1 MTDNFLYSA
10 ETEEGT
16 YTNVVT
22 AEDLNYIAIDLG
34 YADYSRFPEE
44 PPQSAVSALNQ
55 ITQDLTSKGIL
66 QIGSCCSVSLSEDKI
81 IVADG
86 VCVFENGAKKRILTP
101 QTLDKIAD
109 GTNYIY
115 LLNSEAANKIELI
128 CSIELPSEE
137 SDYVLLAEIVDDDVT
152 DKRYWSISKVGG
164 GLNIV
169 NEYTEKFE
177 FKPQFYN
184 GSEYIQQYTDYE
196 YDIPF
201 GANYF
206 IVNASEYLSSY
217 PIALHLKEGE
227 ALEWIYDRRYANYYF
242 SFLKEGRKLKIR
254 TFNRTGNKENSVA
267 TRYLTLNYVIV

>member
-22 AEDLNYIAIDLG
+22 AEDLNNIALDLG

-86 VCVFENGAKKRILTP
+86 VCVFESGAKKRILTP

-109 GTNYIY
+109 GANYVY
-115 LLNSEAANKIELI
+115 LLNNEAANKIELI

-137 SDYVLLAEIVDDDVT
+137 SDYVMLAEVLDGNVT
-152 DKRYWSISKVGG
+152 DKRCWSVSKNNTMGQNVVTEISAKVK
-164 GLNIV
+164 IWTD
-169 NEYTEKFE
+169 EYTEITIPPTGAKWAIT
-177 FKPQFYN
+177 KHTIDSA
-184 GSEYIQQYTDYE
+184 GEYKQNMHY
-196 YDIPF
+196 
-201 GANYF
+201 
-206 IVNASEYLSSY
+206 
-217 PIALHLKEGE
+217 ALELIEGE
-227 ALEWIYDRRYANYYF
+227 EDILYIRNSKVYGFWIKKEAGKLLIRDYSLGGYYSEDKDGYVTV
-242 SFLKEGRKLKIR
+242 SF
-254 TFNRTGNKENSVA
+254 
-267 TRYLTLNYVIV
+267 YIV

>member
-22 AEDLNYIAIDLG
+22 ADDLNNIAIDLG

-55 ITQDLTSKGIL
+55 ITQDLTSRGIL
-66 QIGSCCSVSLSEDKI
+66 QIGNRCSVSLSEDKI

-86 VCVFENGAKKRILTP
+86 VCVFESGAKKRILTP

-115 LLNSEAANKIELI
+115 LLNNEAGNKIELI

-137 SDYVLLAEIVDDDVT
+137 SDYVMLAEVKGSTVT
-152 DKRYWSISKVGG
+152 DRRYWSVSKNNTMGQNVITKISVKLIAWSDEYFEVPIPTTGAKWAITGRRVGEDDWHAHMHYALELEEGKERVLYTDRERTTGFFIKKEDNRLLIKESDAPWYVDG
-164 GLNIV
+164 GE
-169 NEYTEKFE
+169 EYTVT
-177 FKPQFYN
+177 FY
-184 GSEYIQQYTDYE
+184 
-196 YDIPF
+196 
-201 GANYF
+201 
-206 IVNASEYLSSY
+206 IV
-217 PIALHLKEGE
+217 
-227 ALEWIYDRRYANYYF
+227 
-242 SFLKEGRKLKIR
+242 
-254 TFNRTGNKENSVA
+254 
-267 TRYLTLNYVIV
+267 